1 VAIVG
6 LAGLLLDHEP
16 AKALRLTAAAY
27 DVRARLGGDFP
38 PFFRERIERVHAA
51 AKAAAGRDAP
61 SAWAAGQRLGFDAAI
76 ALALGDRGALR
87 IPDTGLSRR
96 ELDVVRLVAA
106 GLANKE
112 VAARLHLSVRT
123 VESHVR
129 SSLAKAGVENR
140 TQLATWAHDR
150 IQ

>member
-1 VAIVG
+1 MGGVVAETDPV
-6 LAGLLLDHEP
+6 
-16 AKALRLTAAAY
+16 KALRLTAAAY
-27 DVRARLGGDFP
+27 DMRARLGGNFP
-38 PFFRERIERVHAA
+38 PFFRARAERVHAA
-51 AKAAAGRDAP
+51 AKEAAGPDAA
-61 SAWAAGQRLGFDAAI
+61 SAWAAGERLGFDAAI
-76 ALALGDRGALR
+76 TLALGAKGHARG
-87 IPDTGLSRR
+87 PDGVLSRR

-106 GLANKE
+106 GLTNKD

-129 SSLAKAGVENR
+129 NSLAKAGVENR